1 MIGAVLNSASSINLI
16 FTIEKAG
23 SGVILTRVDVL
34 KRLALLSAS
43 HTWAR
48 THVLTIMNVFL
59 VDLESVET
67 RYTGQWK
74 THVPDLLRKAG
85 HNVTIISGPSDIPS
99 ATTPGA
105 FLNFGGTNIY
115 KADQVAQLGRLFCAG
130 SIKAGDH
137 FIFTDAWHPGIVNLK
152 YMSEL
157 LGIPVTTHG
166 LWHAG
171 SYDPQDFLGRL
182 VGNKPWVRHA
192 EKSFF
197 HAFDHNYFATNF
209 HIEMFVTNLLN
220 DYPTENPWLEEDL
233 ADIVAGADSRFV
245 RTGWPM
251 EYFQDTLAPYKGMKK
266 RDMILFPHRIAP
278 EKQVE
283 IFRDLAQYLPQYEFV
298 VCQDQTLTK
307 HEYHTLL
314 GEAKL
319 VFSANLQE
327 TLGISWYEG
336 AVVDAIPMVPDRL
349 SYSEMAF
356 DTFKYPSEWTEN
368 YQAYDS
374 CRPAICNKIMQYM
387 NHYEQFVPQ
396 VRKQTEALYEHF
408 FSADKLLDNIK

>member
-1 MIGAVLNSASSINLI
+1 MTSVASNCA
-16 FTIEKAG
+16 T
-23 SGVILTRVDVL
+23 LTRLISITEKVRFGIITTIQLVL
-34 KRLALLSAS
+34 VRHSTAIVS
-43 HTWAR
+43 HTVSTTEAADR
-48 THVLTIMNVFL
+48 IVATNADMIYI
-59 VDLESVET
+59 VDIEAVES

-74 THVPDLLRKAG
+74 THVPDLLKKAG
-85 HNVTIISGPSDIPS
+85 HNVQVISGPEDIPS

-115 KADQVAQLGRLFCAG
+115 KSAQVEQMGRLFCNG
-130 SIKAGDH
+130 VVRPGDH
-137 FIFTDAWHPGIVNLK
+137 FVFTDAWHPGIINLK

-157 LGIPVTTHG
+157 LGIPVVTHG

-182 VGNKPWVRHA
+182 VGDTPWVRHA

-197 HAFDHNYFATNF
+197 HAFDHNYFATDF
-209 HIEMFVTNLLN
+209 HIEMFGLNLMSLDKVSIN
-220 DYPTENPWLEEDL
+220 HRYV
-233 ADIVAGADSRFV
+233 ADTKIV

-251 EYFQDTLAPYKGMKK
+251 EYMQDTLAPYKGLKK

-283 IFRDLAQYLPQYEFV
+283 IFRDLATHLPQYEFV
-298 VCQDQTLTK
+298 VCQDRQLTK

-314 GEAKL
+314 GEAKM

-336 AVVDAIPMVPDRL
+336 AIVDAVPMVPDRL

-356 DTFKYPSEWTEN
+356 DTFKYPSEWTES
-368 YQAYDS
+368 YEAYEVF
-374 CRPAICNKIMQYM
+374 RPAICNKIMQYM
-387 NHYEQFVPQ
+387 NHYDQYLPQ
-396 VRKQTEALYEHF
+396 LRKQMEALNDNF
-408 FSADKLLDNIK
+408 FSASKLLRQFD

>member
-1 MIGAVLNSASSINLI
+1 M
-16 FTIEKAG
+16 K
-23 SGVILTRVDVL
+23 
-34 KRLALLSAS
+34 
-43 HTWAR
+43 
-48 THVLTIMNVFL
+48 VFL
-59 VDLESVET
+59 IDLEAVET

-74 THVPDLLRKAG
+74 THVPALLKKAG
-85 HNVTIISGPSDIPS
+85 HDVQIISGPEDIPS

-115 KADQVAQLGRLFCAG
+115 KSAQVEQMGRLFCSG
-130 SIKAGDH
+130 SVHPGDH
-137 FIFTDAWHPGIVNLK
+137 FIFTDAWHPGIINLK

-157 LGIPVTTHG
+157 LNIPVTTHG

-182 VGNKPWVRHA
+182 VGAKPWVRHA

-197 HAFDHNYFATNF
+197 HSFDYNYFATEF
-209 HIEMFVTNLLN
+209 HINMF
-220 DYPTENPWLEEDL
+220 TENLFHDTLTPPNYYTNQSK
-233 ADIVAGADSRFV
+233 IV

-283 IFRDLAQYLPQYEFV
+283 IFRDLAKHLPQYEFV
-298 VCQDQTLTK
+298 VCQDKQLTK

-356 DTFKYPSEWTEN
+356 DTFKYPSSWTEN
-368 YQAYDS
+368 YEAYDEH
-374 CRPAICNKIMQYM
+374 RPLVCGKIIQYM
-387 NHYEQFVPQ
+387 NFYEQFVPQ
-396 VRKQTEALYEHF
+396 VRKQTEALHEHF
-408 FSADKLLDNIK
+408 FSATGLLNNIK

>member
-1 MIGAVLNSASSINLI
+1 
-16 FTIEKAG
+16 
-23 SGVILTRVDVL
+23 
-34 KRLALLSAS
+34 
-43 HTWAR
+43 
-48 THVLTIMNVFL
+48 MNIFL

-74 THVPDLLRKAG
+74 THVPNLLRKAG
-85 HNVTIISGPSDIPS
+85 HHVNIISGPTDIPS

-115 KADQVAQLGRLFCAG
+115 KASQVEQMGRLFCNG
-130 SIKAGDH
+130 SVHPGDH
-137 FIFTDAWHPGIVNLK
+137 FIFTDAWHPGIINLK

-182 VGNKPWVRHA
+182 VGDRPWVRHA

-197 HAFDHNYFATNF
+197 YAFDHNYFATDF
-209 HIEMFVTNLLN
+209 HIRMFVDKLLE
-220 DYPTENPWLEEDL
+220 DGFKSENPWYELDFEDYQTSSK
-233 ADIVAGADSRFV
+233 IV

-251 EYFQDTLAPYKGMKK
+251 EYMQDTLAMYKGMPK
-266 RDMILFPHRIAP
+266 RDLILFPHRIAP
-278 EKQVE
+278 EKQIE
-283 IFRDLAQYLPQYEFV
+283 IFRDLKHQLPQYEFV
-298 VCQDQTLTK
+298 VCQDQQLTK
-307 HEYHTLL
+307 NEYHNLL

-336 AVVDAIPMVPDRL
+336 AIVNAIPMVPDRL
-349 SYSEMAF
+349 SYNEMAF
-356 DTFKYPSEWTEN
+356 DTFKYPSEWTES
-368 YQAYDS
+368 YSAYEAH
-374 CRPAICNKIMQYM
+374 RPEVCNKIIQYM
-387 NHYEQFVPQ
+387 NNYEKFLPSLNKQVDTLTEQF
-396 VRKQTEALYEHF
+396 
-408 FSADKLLDNIK
+408 FSCNKLLKMLK